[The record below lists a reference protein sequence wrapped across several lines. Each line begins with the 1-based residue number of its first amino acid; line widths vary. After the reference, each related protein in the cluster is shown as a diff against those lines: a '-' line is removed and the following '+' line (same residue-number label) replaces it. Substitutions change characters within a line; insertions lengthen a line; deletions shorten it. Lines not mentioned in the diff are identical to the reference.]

1 MVLNIMNCR
10 RPERDEYFVA
20 MSLLAATRTTCHR
33 RAVGCVIVNKL
44 GHVLSTGYNGVA
56 RDTPHCK
63 GNTLCSGANSPS
75 GQNLDGCRAIHA
87 EQNAL
92 LQCANVED
100 IEAVY
105 VTASPCLTCVKLLLN
120 TSCKRI
126 VFSELYPHDEARLLW
141 TNTGRQWIHC
151 NVGGIPDGTGR

>member
-1 MVLNIMNCR
+1 MNFR
-10 RPERDEYFVA
+10 RPERDEYFMA
-20 MSLLAATRTTCHR
+20 MAILAATRTTCHR
-33 RAVGCVIVNKL
+33 RAVGCIITNSH

-63 GNTLCSGANSPS
+63 GGQLCSGANAPS
-75 GQNLDGCRAIHA
+75 GKNLDGCKAIHA

-92 LQCANVED
+92 LQCSDVED
-100 IEAVY
+100 IETVY

-126 VFSELYPHDEARLLW
+126 VFSEKYPHTEAKNLW
-141 TNTGRQWIHC
+141 TETGREWIHLELELC
-151 NVGGIPDGTGR
+151 